1 MPMCGTQKH
10 FAVNVQNQKSVCDR
24 ATRYRRLAL
33 VAGDD
38 TLAELLYSLADE
50 AEQKVLCTADWL
62 RAEIRLGRPKSGHLA
77 SLRSVTRQQFLDH
90 RHNKAGIVGHFGCPA
105 LASSRGNAR
114 TR

>member
-10 FAVNVQNQKSVCDR
+10 FAVNVQNQKPVCDR

-33 VAGDD
+33 AGED

-62 RAEIRLGRPKSGHLA
+62 KTG
-77 SLRSVTRQQFLDH
+77 TR
-90 RHNKAGIVGHFGCPA
+90 K
-105 LASSRGNAR
+105 
-114 TR
+114 